1 VGVRT
6 LANRESTNPFPT
18 SGFSFGPGTSVPSVF
33 IRRRRSEDRFVIVV
47 GTLFSI
53 LFVGVS
59 NPHPV
64 LVFFSAVGALTGV
77 IRPLL
82 EVFADIIAFRAVLT
96 PFGVVVA
103 TVPSRRDPGPPDP
116 GGPTMTKLAA
126 RAAVVARAS
135 WADLVR
141 CLSLRDW
148 C

>member
-6 LANRESTNPFPT
+6 LANRESTNPFAS
-18 SGFSFGPGTSVPSVF
+18 SGFSVGPGTSVPSVF
-33 IRRRRSEDRFVIVV
+33 IRRRRSEDRFVIVM

-64 LVFFSAVGALTGV
+64 FVLFSAAGALTGV

-82 EVFADIIAFRAVLT
+82 EVFADTIPFRAVLP

-103 TVPSRRDPGPPDP
+103 PVPSRLVPGPFDP
-116 GGPTMTKLAA
+116 GGPTITKLAA

-135 WADLVR
+135 CADLVR
-141 CLSLRDW
+141 CLSLSDW
-148 C
+148 F

>member
-6 LANRESTNPFPT
+6 LANRESTNPFA
-18 SGFSFGPGTSVPSVF
+18 SDGLSFGPGTSVPSVF

-64 LVFFSAVGALTGV
+64 FGVFSVACALTGV

-82 EVFADIIAFRAVLT
+82 EVFADTIPVRTVLT

-103 TVPSRRDPGPPDP
+103 TFPSRRDPGPPDP
-116 GGPTMTKLAA
+116 CGAIITKLAA
-126 RAAVVARAS
+126 RAAVVARARC
-135 WADLVR
+135 ADLVR
-141 CLSLRDW
+141 CLSLSDW
-148 C
+148 F